1 MAVVNRCA
9 VGIYPAQQLL
19 EWAKQLDLDVDAA
32 DAREPCLYLIPDY
45 DTQEEAEEILKEVYE
60 AIFEA
65 ELDYW
70 HRDTGTW
77 PAERTYSVFR
87 KWFEVRFY
95 PLIQDLVGE
104 ELTATEVE
112 EEFIGELRPPVKGL
126 APHRLALVTIS
137 LVGKVHRLML
147 HHHGPR
153 HI

>member
-9 VGIYPAQQLL
+9 VGIYPSQKLLDWAQG
-19 EWAKQLDLDVDAA
+19 LDLVIDAA
-32 DAREPCLYLIPDY
+32 GASEPCLYLIPD
-45 DTQEEAEEILKEVYE
+45 DETEEEAEEILEEVYE

-65 ELDYW
+65 ELDFW

-104 ELTATEVE
+104 EITTTQPD
-112 EEFIGELRPPVKGL
+112 EEFIGELRTSLEGL
-126 APHRLALVTIS
+126 EPL
-137 LVGKVHRLML
+137 
-147 HHHGPR
+147 P
-153 HI
+153 

>member
-9 VGIYPAQQLL
+9 VGIYPSGQLL
-19 EWAKQLDLDVDAA
+19 DWARQLELDVEAA
-32 DAREPCLYLIPDY
+32 GAREPCLYLIPDY
-45 DTQEEAEEILKEVYE
+45 DTQEEAEEILEEVYE

-77 PAERTYSVFR
+77 PAEPTYGVFR

-104 ELTATEVE
+104 ELTATDVDE
-112 EEFIGELRPPVKGL
+112 ELISELRTALEGL
-126 APHRLALVTIS
+126 EPH
-137 LVGKVHRLML
+137 
-147 HHHGPR
+147 P
-153 HI
+153 